1 MTVPRNALAAAYQTE
16 ATLGVQGTAGSIILQ
31 HGGLQSPVAGLF
43 GLTAQLGQQM
53 TAQSMAA
60 ELLPHIDAHLS
71 YAAVAPARVYPVQC
85 GPPGNDIVHQQHQP
99 TVLCVGG
106 IPRSVWGTGSL
117 KGGMFCGDAL

>member
-31 HGGLQSPVAGLF
+31 HGGLQGPVAGLF

-60 ELLPHIDAHLS
+60 ELLPHIDAHLG

-85 GPPGNDIVHQQHQP
+85 GPTGNDIVHQQHQP

-106 IPRSVWGTGSL
+106 IPRSVWGAGSL